1 MGTTYFLVS
10 WADHRVRDKGPWPTT
25 REYGTAGSKQAAIR
39 LAERLL
45 PPGAEYVVTTLHKT
59 VHEGRTP
66 RWTETSDEGCDRPT
80 PHSTSRREPTTP

>member
-1 MGTTYFLVS
+1 MGTTYFLAS
-10 WADHRVRDKGPWPTT
+10 WVDHRARDKDRWPTT
-25 REYGTAGSKQAAIR
+25 REYGTASSKQAAIR

-66 RWTETSDEGCDRPT
+66 TMDRDLG
-80 PHSTSRREPTTP
+80 RGL